1 MTGFGAGPKMRFGK
15 PYKKVYATP
24 TPKSE
29 SWDELEDTNKVRPVV
44 SPSAARQQRVYRV
57 SPVKNSASKKADQ
70 LGTSGS
76 KSSSSAPRDIRKRK
90 LMLDD

>member
-1 MTGFGAGPKMRFGK
+1 MPAHKMRFGK
-15 PYKKVYATP
+15 PYPKYYDTT

-29 SWDELEDTNKVRPVV
+29 SWDELEDNSKVRPVV
-44 SPSAARQQRVYRV
+44 SPAAARQQRVYRV
-57 SPVKNSASKKADQ
+57 SPSKNSASKRADQ
-70 LGTSGS
+70 LGTSGP